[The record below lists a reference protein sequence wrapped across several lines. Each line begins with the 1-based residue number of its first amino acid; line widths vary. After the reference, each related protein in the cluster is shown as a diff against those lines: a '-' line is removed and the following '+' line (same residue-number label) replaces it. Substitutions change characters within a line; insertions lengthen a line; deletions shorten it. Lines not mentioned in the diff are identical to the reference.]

1 MNYKTY
7 RENTFKNINTFSR
20 TFKPWLKW
28 QNVKLSDL
36 CPCNDCDINKELK
49 ARQYEVQM
57 SGGLQEEIMKP
68 CGHCIDITHWK
79 IECLEKLKWYE
90 DNDKRCKI

>member
-7 RENTFKNINTFSR
+7 RENIFKDISSFSR

-28 QNVKLSDL
+28 QNVKLSDM
-36 CPCNDCDINKELK
+36 CPCDECEVSKELK

-57 SGGLQEEIMKP
+57 SGGLQEEITKP
-68 CGHCIDITHWK
+68 CDHCVEILQWK
-79 IECLEKLKWYE
+79 VECLEKLKWYE
-90 DNDKRCKI
+90 DNDERYKI